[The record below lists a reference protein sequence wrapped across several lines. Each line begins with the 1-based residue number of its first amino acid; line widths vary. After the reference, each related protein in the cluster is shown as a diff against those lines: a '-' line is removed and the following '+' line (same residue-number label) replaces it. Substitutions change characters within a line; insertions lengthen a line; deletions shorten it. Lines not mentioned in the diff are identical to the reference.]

1 MAIYRGPGGSPASS
15 TDATLNAVT
24 EKANEAATSAQNAAT
39 SETNAATSA
48 TAAAGSATTASNAA
62 QTAIDS
68 IGSATADANAA
79 AASASQ
85 AATSASNATSSE
97 NSAATSATNSGTSA
111 TASANSAT
119 ASATSATNSATSATA
134 SSGSAT
140 QAATSATSSATS
152 ATASAGSATA
162 SASSATAAASSA
174 TSAANSEAGVASSAT
189 AAANSATASATSATA
204 SANSAT
210 SSAASAA
217 SAAASYDDFD
227 DRYLGAK
234 SSDPS
239 VDNDGG
245 ALITGALYFN
255 TTSNTMKVYSGS
267 SWGDPLAPSVT
278 KATQSKSYTT
288 NEVSSITLS
297 QGITSGV
304 PVVSVT
310 KEIPQT
316 GLTNNNWDVNSDG
329 ANYDFENSAYSTTLT
344 PSEDSADGVFTL
356 GSGSFDAAD
365 VGKIVSGNGGTA
377 VIIKTDG
384 SYNLLTNFTNTSA
397 IASGSWTLKE
407 LVVDSDATGI
417 ALSSGTDE
425 EGGVVY
431 DLRNTIYTGSSL
443 SIASQDTV
451 PQGLTFNSDGTKMYM
466 VGQTTDAV
474 YQYSL
479 STAFVVST
487 GSYDSV
493 SFSVS
498 SQSTGPKGVLFNTDG
513 TKMYVLEY
521 DSSSVYQYSL
531 STAFDL
537 STASYSNVSFS
548 VASQATQPSGFV
560 FNNDGTK
567 MYIVKSGTNDLIYQY
582 SLSTAFDISTASYA
596 SLSFDV
602 TSQAVNPRDV
612 KFNAD
617 GTQMFVL
624 DLSDGIVFQYNLSTP
639 FNVSTASYSSLSFDV
654 TSQDTSPAA
663 MAFNNDG
670 TKMYIVGYASDSVY
684 EYSLDPRFNLN
695 AVDYMGN
702 SFSVASQDSN
712 PHGLAFNNDG
722 TKMYTVDRTA
732 DAVFQYTL
740 STAFSVTTASYD
752 SVTFSVASQ
761 DTTPTGLAFNNNGT
775 KMYIVGGT
783 NDSIFQYSLS
793 TAFDLSTASYDSVS
807 FNVSS
812 QNLYAEGLA
821 FNNDGTKMYMIGLD
835 NSSAIYQ
842 YSLST
847 AFDLSTA
854 SYSNVSFSVASQ
866 ESSATG
872 LAFNNDGT
880 MMYVV
885 GFNSDSFFQYTLSTA
900 FDLSTAS
907 YNSVSFSVSG
917 QDTIPE
923 SIAFNNDGTKIYMLG
938 NSSDKVHEYEMG
950 GAFSLKTV
958 EYSGDSLS
966 VASQETS
973 LVSLAFNADGSKM
986 YVTGYAS
993 DLVHQYSLSTG
1004 FDVSTASYD
1013 SVSFSVSS
1021 QDSQV
1026 NGLAFNNDGTKMY
1039 IVGHA
1044 SDTVYQYTLS
1054 TGFDLSTASYAS
1066 VSLSVA
1072 SQDNRPVAVAFN
1084 TDGTKM
1090 YLTGYI
1096 NDKVYQYTLSTGFD
1110 LSTASY
1116 SNVSFSIASQDVT
1129 PTGLAFNTDGT
1140 KMFVVGFEAKSV
1152 FQYKLYTA
1160 FDLSTAAYES
1170 VSFNVNSQE
1179 TGPFGLAFNN
1189 DGSRMYVVG
1198 FGSNT
1203 VYQYNVGS
1211 TLVQI
1216 PVVYSSDYA
1225 VAVTNSGGQI
1235 DTTYWVDIN
1244 STTATEVVGTGEVY
1258 YAYSTDDHVTWKVI
1272 HNTTGQRSIARN
1284 NSGTWQYNSNATYG
1298 STTWANATTNTEF
1311 AALRQA
1317 FSVAANRMDGAQMD
1331 AVADA
1336 NHLTL
1341 ANSLDFMIALKNANS
1356 TSTSP
1361 TSDGVELNYDAQ
1373 SLNRA
1378 AILGTDYNWDFPASN
1393 VVQLTSLGNYNFKVR
1408 VV

>member
-48 TAAAGSATTASNAA
+48 TAAAGSATTASDAA

-79 AASASQ
+79 AASAAQ

-97 NSAATSATNSGTSA
+97 NSAATSATNSATSA

-174 TSAANSEAGVASSAT
+174 TSAANSEAGVAASAT

-288 NEVSSITLS
+288 NEVSNITLS

-316 GLTNNNWDVNSDG
+316 GLTNNNWDVDSDG
-329 ANYDFENSAYSTTLT
+329 ANYDFENSAYATTLT
-344 PSEDSADGVFTL
+344 PSEASADGVFTL
-356 GSGSFDAAD
+356 GSGSFAATD
-365 VGKIVSGNGGTA
+365 LGKIVSGNGGTA

-425 EGGVVY
+425 EGGEIYSV
-431 DLRNTIYTGSSL
+431 RNAVYTG
-443 SIASQDTV
+443 A
-451 PQGLTFNSDGTKMYM
+451 
-466 VGQTTDAV
+466 
-474 YQYSL
+474 
-479 STAFVVST
+479 
-487 GSYDSV
+487 
-493 SFSVS
+493 SFSVV
-498 SQSTGPKGVLFNTDG
+498 SQAASPSAMALSADG
-513 TKMYVLEY
+513 TKMYVLGENTR
-521 DSSSVYQYSL
+521 SV
-531 STAFDL
+531 
-537 STASYSNVSFS
+537 
-548 VASQATQPSGFV
+548 
-560 FNNDGTK
+560 
-567 MYIVKSGTNDLIYQY
+567 
-582 SLSTAFDISTASYA
+582 
-596 SLSFDV
+596 
-602 TSQAVNPRDV
+602 
-612 KFNAD
+612 
-617 GTQMFVL
+617 
-624 DLSDGIVFQYNLSTP
+624 
-639 FNVSTASYSSLSFDV
+639 
-654 TSQDTSPAA
+654 
-663 MAFNNDG
+663 
-670 TKMYIVGYASDSVY
+670 
-684 EYSLDPRFNLN
+684 
-695 AVDYMGN
+695 
-702 SFSVASQDSN
+702 
-712 PHGLAFNNDG
+712 
-722 TKMYTVDRTA
+722 
-732 DAVFQYTL
+732 
-740 STAFSVTTASYD
+740 
-752 SVTFSVASQ
+752 
-761 DTTPTGLAFNNNGT
+761 
-775 KMYIVGGT
+775 
-783 NDSIFQYSLS
+783 
-793 TAFDLSTASYDSVS
+793 
-807 FNVSS
+807 
-812 QNLYAEGLA
+812 
-821 FNNDGTKMYMIGLD
+821 
-835 NSSAIYQ
+835 
-842 YSLST
+842 
-847 AFDLSTA
+847 
-854 SYSNVSFSVASQ
+854 
-866 ESSATG
+866 
-872 LAFNNDGT
+872 
-880 MMYVV
+880 
-885 GFNSDSFFQYTLSTA
+885 FQYTLSTA

-907 YNSVSFSVSG
+907 YASKSLSVSSQENNPKGLGLSNDGTKLYVCGSAQDTVFQYTLSTAFDVSTGSYASLSFSVASQESSPTGIRFNTDGTKMYVSG
-917 QDTIPE
+917 YGSGGDIFQYSLSTAFNVSTASYASKSLNTNSQESYLRGFSFNSTGTQLFAIGGNQYLYQYYLTTAFDLSTASYSGASFSVTGQEGNPSDVTFNTDGSKLYIVGETSDAAYEYSLDPRFNVKSADYMGNNFSVVSQDTSSE
-923 SIAFNNDGTKIYMLG
+923 ELAFNNDGTKMYMIGENTKKVYQYTLSTAFSISTASYDSVSFSVNSQDTYPTGLVFNNDGTKMYISGRTSGSVYQYTLSTAFDLSTASYANKSFSVSSQQSLPTGVTFNTDGTRMFIIGNATNLAYQYTLSTAFDVSTASYANKSFMFGAQEGNG
-938 NSSDKVHEYEMG
+938 NSLVFNTDGTKMFIMGTTGDAAFQYGLSTAFDLSTVSYSGSSFSVNGQETLPHSLAFNNDGSKMYVVGHLQDKVFEYEMG

-958 EYSGDSLS
+958 EYSGDSFS
-966 VASQETS
+966 IASQDTAS
-973 LVSLAFNADGSKM
+973 RLVAFNNDGTKM
-986 YVTGYAS
+986 YMLGANNPSVY
-993 DLVHQYSLSTG
+993 QYTLSTA

-1013 SVSFSVSS
+1013 SVSFSVASEDTVPTGLTFNNDGTKMYMLGANNPS
-1021 QDSQV
+1021 VYQYTLSTAFSVSTASYASVSFSVSGQDSQSY
-1026 NGLAFNNDGTKMY
+1026 GLNFNNDGTKMY
-1039 IVGHA
+1039 ILGHA
-1044 SDTVYQYTLS
+1044 TDTVYQYTLS
-1054 TGFDLSTASYAS
+1054 TAFSISTASYANKS
-1066 VSLSVA
+1066 FSIN
-1072 SQDNRPVAVAFN
+1072 SQEPQSHGLTFN
-1084 TDGTKM
+1084 NDGTKM
-1090 YLTGYI
+1090 YVVGTV
-1096 NDKVYQYTLSTGFD
+1096 NDTVFQYTLSTAFD
-1110 LSTASY
+1110 VSTASY
-1116 SNVSFSIASQDVT
+1116 SGNSFSVNSQEIM

-1140 KMFVVGFEAKSV
+1140 KMYIVGIINGK
-1152 FQYKLYTA
+1152 
-1160 FDLSTAAYES
+1160 
-1170 VSFNVNSQE
+1170 
-1179 TGPFGLAFNN
+1179 
-1189 DGSRMYVVG
+1189 
-1198 FGSNT
+1198 

-1272 HNTTGQRSIARN
+1272 HNTTGQRSIVRD

-1298 STTWANATTNTEF
+1298 SETWANATTNTEF
-1311 AALRQA
+1311 AAVRQA
-1317 FSVAANRMDGAQMD
+1317 LSVAANQMDGAQMD
-1331 AVADA
+1331 AVTDP

-1341 ANSLDFMIALKNANS
+1341 ENSLDFMIALKNANS

-1361 TSDGVELNYDAQ
+1361 TSDGVELNYDSQ

>member
-97 NSAATSATNSGTSA
+97 NSAATSATNSATSA

-174 TSAANSEAGVASSAT
+174 TSAANSEAGVAASAT

-297 QGITSGV
+297 QGITAGV

-344 PSEDSADGVFTL
+344 PSEASADGVFTL

-417 ALSSGTDE
+417 ALSSGADE

-431 DLRNTIYTGSSL
+431 DFRNTVYTGN
-443 SIASQDTV
+443 
-451 PQGLTFNSDGTKMYM
+451 G
-466 VGQTTDAV
+466 
-474 YQYSL
+474 
-479 STAFVVST
+479 
-487 GSYDSV
+487 
-493 SFSVS
+493 FSVG
-498 SQSTGPKGVLFNTDG
+498 SQEGAPRSVAFNTDG
-513 TKMYVLEY
+513 TKMYVTGNISGSVFQYTLSTGFAVSTASY
-521 DSSSVYQYSL
+521 DSVSFSVASQDTFPAGLAFNNDGSKMYVVGINNASVFQYSLSTGFDLSTASYDSVSFSVASQEGFPRNMAFNTDGTKMYVIGNGSSSVHQYSL
-531 STAFDL
+531 STAFSV
-537 STASYSNVSFS
+537 STASYDSVSFS
-548 VASQATQPSGFV
+548 VASQDTNSYGLT
-560 FNNDGTK
+560 FNTAGTK
-567 MYIVKSGTNDLIYQY
+567 MYMIGSINDAVHQY
-582 SLSTAFDISTASYA
+582 SLSTAFNLSTASYD
-596 SLSFDV
+596 SVSFSAV
-602 TSQAVNPRDV
+602 SQEAAPNGLAVS
-612 KFNAD
+612 AD
-617 GTQMFVL
+617 G
-624 DLSDGIVFQYNLSTP
+624 S
-639 FNVSTASYSSLSFDV
+639 
-654 TSQDTSPAA
+654 
-663 MAFNNDG
+663 
-670 TKMYIVGYASDSVY
+670 KMYIVGNVSDKIH

-695 AVDYMGN
+695 AVDYIGN
-702 SFSVASQDSN
+702 SFSVASEETGPS
-712 PHGLAFNNDG
+712 GLAFNNDG
-722 TKMYTVDRTA
+722 TKMYVIGFDS
-732 DAVFQYTL
+732 DSVYQYTL
-740 STAFSVTTASYD
+740 STAFAVSTASYD
-752 SVTFSVASQ
+752 SVSFSVASQ
-761 DTTPTGLAFNNNGT
+761 DTLPTELAFNNDGS
-775 KMYIVGGT
+775 KMYIVGAA
-783 NDSIFQYSLS
+783 NDTVFQYTLS

-807 FNVSS
+807 FSVSS
-812 QNLYAEGLA
+812 QETGPSGLTFNTDGSKMYVVGNSGDSVYQYTLSTGFNLSTASYDNVSLSVASQDSNPLAVA
-821 FNNDGTKMYMIGLD
+821 FNTDGTKMYFVG
-835 NSSAIYQ
+835 
-842 YSLST
+842 ST
-847 AFDLSTA
+847 GD
-854 SYSNVSFSVASQ
+854 SV
-866 ESSATG
+866 
-872 LAFNNDGT
+872 
-880 MMYVV
+880 Y
-885 GFNSDSFFQYTLSTA
+885 QYTLSTA

-907 YNSVSFSVSG
+907 YDNVSFSVNS
-917 QDTIPE
+917 QDTVPTGL
-923 SIAFNNDGTKIYMLG
+923 AFNNDGSKMYVVGSTG
-938 NSSDKVHEYEMG
+938 DSVHEYEMG
-950 GAFSLKTV
+950 GGFSLKTV
-958 EYSGDSLS
+958 EYSGNNFS
-966 VASQETS
+966 VASQDTNPQG
-973 LVSLAFNADGSKM
+973 LTFNSDGTKM
-986 YVTGYAS
+986 YTVTTNSDVVFQYSLSTAFAVSTASYANKSFSVASQDGNPQGLTFNS
-993 DLVHQYSLSTG
+993 DGTKMYIVGVNSNAVFQYSLSTG
-1004 FDVSTASYD
+1004 FDVSTASYN
-1013 SVSFSVSS
+1013 SVSFSVAN
-1021 QDSQV
+1021 QDTFPEEV
-1026 NGLAFNNDGTKMY
+1026 AFNNDGTKMY
-1039 IVGHA
+1039 IVGRTNN
-1044 SDTVYQYTLS
+1044 TVYQYTLS
-1054 TGFDLSTASYAS
+1054 TGFDVSTASYAS
-1066 VSLSVA
+1066 VSFSVN
-1072 SQDNRPVAVAFN
+1072 SQE
-1084 TDGTKM
+1084 T
-1090 YLTGYI
+1090 
-1096 NDKVYQYTLSTGFD
+1096 
-1110 LSTASY
+1110 
-1116 SNVSFSIASQDVT
+1116 T
-1129 PTGLAFNTDGT
+1129 PTGLAFNTDGS
-1140 KMFVVGFEAKSV
+1140 KMYVVGRDNDTV
-1152 FQYKLYTA
+1152 YQYT
-1160 FDLSTAAYES
+1160 LSTAFAVNTASYDS
-1170 VSFNVNSQE
+1170 VSFSVNSQE
-1179 TGPFGLAFNN
+1179 TNPTGLAFNT
-1189 DGSRMYVVG
+1189 DGSKMYVVG
-1198 FGSNT
+1198 YSNHS
-1203 VYQYNVGS
+1203 VYEYNVGS

-1272 HNTTGQRSIARN
+1272 HNTTGQRSIVRD

-1298 STTWANATTNTEF
+1298 SETWANATTNTEF
-1311 AALRQA
+1311 AAVRQA
-1317 FSVAANRMDGAQMD
+1317 LSVAANQMDGAQMD

-1341 ANSLDFMIALKNANS
+1341 ASSLDFMIALKNADS

-1361 TSDGVELNYDAQ
+1361 TSDGVELNYDSQ

-1378 AILGTDYNWDFPASN
+1378 AYLVQITTGISPPA
-1393 VVQLTSLGNYNFKVR
+1393 T
-1408 VV
+1408 

>member
-119 ASATSATNSATSATA
+119 ASATSATNSANSATA

-174 TSAANSEAGVASSAT
+174 TSAANSEAGVAASAT

-316 GLTNNNWDVNSDG
+316 GLTNNNWDVDSDG

-344 PSEDSADGVFTL
+344 PSEASADGVFTL

-407 LVVDSDATGI
+407 LVVDGDATGI

-431 DLRNTIYTGSSL
+431 DFRNAVYTG
-443 SIASQDTV
+443 A
-451 PQGLTFNSDGTKMYM
+451 
-466 VGQTTDAV
+466 
-474 YQYSL
+474 
-479 STAFVVST
+479 
-487 GSYDSV
+487 
-493 SFSVS
+493 
-498 SQSTGPKGVLFNTDG
+498 
-513 TKMYVLEY
+513 
-521 DSSSVYQYSL
+521 
-531 STAFDL
+531 
-537 STASYSNVSFS
+537 SFS
-548 VASQATQPSGFV
+548 VASQEIAP
-560 FNNDGTK
+560 N
-567 MYIVKSGTNDLIYQY
+567 
-582 SLSTAFDISTASYA
+582 
-596 SLSFDV
+596 
-602 TSQAVNPRDV
+602 
-612 KFNAD
+612 
-617 GTQMFVL
+617 
-624 DLSDGIVFQYNLSTP
+624 
-639 FNVSTASYSSLSFDV
+639 
-654 TSQDTSPAA
+654 
-663 MAFNNDG
+663 
-670 TKMYIVGYASDSVY
+670 
-684 EYSLDPRFNLN
+684 
-695 AVDYMGN
+695 
-702 SFSVASQDSN
+702 
-712 PHGLAFNNDG
+712 GLAFNNDG
-722 TKMYTVDRTA
+722 TKMYVIGQLA
-732 DAVFQYTL
+732 
-740 STAFSVTTASYD
+740 D
-752 SVTFSVASQ
+752 SV
-761 DTTPTGLAFNNNGT
+761 
-775 KMYIVGGT
+775 
-783 NDSIFQYSLS
+783 FQYSLS

-807 FNVSS
+807 FSVASQDAQPQGLAFNTDGSKMYVVGGSNDSVFQYSLSTGFDLSTASYDSVSFSVASQDIYPQGVAFNTDGTKMYMIGQSVQAGIYQYTLSTAFDLSTASYDSVFFNVSNQSAYPTGLTFNTDGTKMYVVGFDNDEVYQYTLSTAFNVSTASYDSVSFSIAS
-812 QNLYAEGLA
+812 QDTTPTGLAFNNDGSKMYVIGQVTDSVYQYSLDPRFNLKAADYMGNSFSVASQDTLPQGLA
-821 FNNDGTKMYMIGLD
+821 FNNDGTKMYILGDTNNSVFQYTLSTAFDVTTASYASKSFSVGSQDPDPLGLVFNTDGTKMYIIGD
-835 NSSAIYQ
+835 EYNSVFQ

-847 AFDLSTA
+847 AFDVSTA
-854 SYSNVSFSVASQ
+854 SYASLSFSVNSQDTNPHGLAFNNDGTKMYVVGNSTDSVHQYTLSTAFNVSTASYASKSFSFSSQDSQPTGLVFNSNGTEMYITGNANNSVFKYTLSTAFDVSTASYDSVSFSVASQ
-866 ESSATG
+866 EASPHGLRFNTDGSKMYVVGNTDSVYEYEMGGAFSLKTVEYTG
-872 LAFNNDGT
+872 DSFSVASQEVLPQAVAFNNDGT
-880 MMYVV
+880 KMYVV
-885 GFNSDSFFQYTLSTA
+885 GYNIDSVFQYSLSTGFDISTASYDSVSFSIASQETTPRSMAFNNDGTKMYIVGNVTDTVFQYTLSTA

-907 YNSVSFSVSG
+907 YASKSFSVAS
-917 QDTIPE
+917 QDTIPFGL
-923 SIAFNNDGTKIYMLG
+923 AFSTDGTKMYIFG
-938 NSSDKVHEYEMG
+938 AGSNSVY
-950 GAFSLKTV
+950 
-958 EYSGDSLS
+958 
-966 VASQETS
+966 
-973 LVSLAFNADGSKM
+973 
-986 YVTGYAS
+986 
-993 DLVHQYSLSTG
+993 QYSLSTA

-1013 SVSFSVSS
+1013 NVSFSVNS
-1021 QDSQV
+1021 QDTGPR
-1026 NGLAFNNDGTKMY
+1026 NIAFNNDGTKMY
-1039 IVGHA
+1039 IVGYA
-1044 SDTVYQYTLS
+1044 NISVYQYTLS
-1054 TGFDLSTASYAS
+1054 TGFNLSTASYDN

-1072 SQDNRPVAVAFN
+1072 SQDTQPEGVAFN
-1084 TDGTKM
+1084 NDGTKM
-1090 YLTGYI
+1090 YVIGLT
-1096 NDKVYQYTLSTGFD
+1096 NDKVH
-1110 LSTASY
+1110 
-1116 SNVSFSIASQDVT
+1116 
-1129 PTGLAFNTDGT
+1129 
-1140 KMFVVGFEAKSV
+1140 
-1152 FQYKLYTA
+1152 
-1160 FDLSTAAYES
+1160 
-1170 VSFNVNSQE
+1170 
-1179 TGPFGLAFNN
+1179 
-1189 DGSRMYVVG
+1189 
-1198 FGSNT
+1198 
-1203 VYQYNVGS
+1203 QYNVGS

-1272 HNTTGQRSIARN
+1272 HNTTGQRSIVRD

-1298 STTWANATTNTEF
+1298 SETWANATTNTEF

-1317 FSVAANRMDGAQMD
+1317 FSVAANQMDGAQLD
-1331 AVADA
+1331 AVTDP

-1341 ANSLDFMIALKNANS
+1341 ENSLDFMIALKNADS

-1361 TSDGVELNYDAQ
+1361 TSDGVELNYDSQ